1 MRISEVAKLTGI
13 TVRTLHYYDE
23 IGLLKPSEITEAG
36 YRLYSR
42 EDLEI
47 LQQILFFREL
57 DFPLSQIKE
66 IMNNPNYDK
75 EEALKKQKELLI
87 QQRQRIE
94 GLIKLIEKRIEGD
107 NNMSFKEFDMNEI
120 EENKKK
126 YAKEVKER
134 WGTSKAYEE
143 SEKKTSSYN
152 KEKWG
157 DINQET
163 SEIFKGFA
171 ELRNSDPGSE
181 EVQEL
186 VRRWQKYITDN
197 FYTYTNEILSGLGL
211 MYVEDERFKENLDK
225 NGEGTAKLMAE
236 AIKIYCSK

>member
-94 GLIKLIEKRIEGD
+94 GLIKLIEKRIAEC
-107 NNMSFKEFDMNEI
+107 SIKLHETKENKELNKKYQELLRIRDKIYKNDEKEI
-120 EENKKK
+120 EAIIIE
-126 YAKEVKER
+126 ER
-134 WGTSKAYEE
+134 K
-143 SEKKTSSYN
+143 
-152 KEKWG
+152 
-157 DINQET
+157 
-163 SEIFKGFA
+163 
-171 ELRNSDPGSE
+171 
-181 EVQEL
+181 
-186 VRRWQKYITDN
+186 QKND
-197 FYTYTNEILSGLGL
+197 
-211 MYVEDERFKENLDK
+211 
-225 NGEGTAKLMAE
+225 
-236 AIKIYCSK
+236 